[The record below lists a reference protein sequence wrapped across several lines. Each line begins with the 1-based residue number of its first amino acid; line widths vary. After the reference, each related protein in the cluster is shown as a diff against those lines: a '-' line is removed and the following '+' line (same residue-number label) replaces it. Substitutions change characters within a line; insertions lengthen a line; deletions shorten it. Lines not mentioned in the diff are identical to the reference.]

1 MGKKNKKELLDIFE
15 MCELQYIKV
24 SELMQ
29 SDKQKGLNKA
39 VDTLIKLVSLSTLV
53 EQEESQYQVIAMTDE
68 EIEAILDEMDDEL
81 LAEDLDEVIVT
92 DNDLIKIKA
101 STEHITDKSIEYYKT
116 ARKAIREQLIKD
128 VHIIRNM
135 SDDELN
141 DYIESFKEDYKE

>member
-53 EQEESQYQVIAMTDE
+53 EQEENQYQAVAMTDE

-81 LAEDLDEVIVT
+81 LAEELDEVIVA
-92 DNDLIKIKA
+92 DDDLIKIKA
-101 STEHITDKSIEYYKT
+101 STEHIADKSIEYYKF

-141 DYIESFKEDYKE
+141 DYIESFKEDYKR